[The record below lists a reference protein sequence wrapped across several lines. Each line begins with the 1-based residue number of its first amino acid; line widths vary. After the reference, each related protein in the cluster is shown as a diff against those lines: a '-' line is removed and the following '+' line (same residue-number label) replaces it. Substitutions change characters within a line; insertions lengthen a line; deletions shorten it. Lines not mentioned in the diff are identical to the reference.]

1 MSPTPHLRF
10 AERYEWDTKAGPRGD
25 GDLVKRRILQ
35 QLWREHHVPAGE
47 TQPKEEWRDV
57 AVVEEGE
64 VK

>member
-10 AERYEWDTKAGPRGD
+10 VMRRHAYPVLRTE
-25 GDLVKRRILQ
+25 RILQ